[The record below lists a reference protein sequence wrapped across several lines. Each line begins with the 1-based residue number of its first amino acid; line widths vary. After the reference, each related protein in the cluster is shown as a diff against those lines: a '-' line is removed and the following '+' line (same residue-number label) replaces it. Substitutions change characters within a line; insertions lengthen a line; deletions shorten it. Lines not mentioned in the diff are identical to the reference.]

1 MYLRPLRFLSP
12 QNRRLYRK
20 RITQNERYKKL
31 LPYIQRYISI
41 SNQAEQSTRREND
54 DFDKIS
60 FEELQ
65 VDHVFMLVLVYG

>member
-1 MYLRPLRFLSP
+1 MYLRPLQFLSP

-41 SNQAEQSTRREND
+41 SHRAEQSTRKQND
-54 DFDKIS
+54 DFDEIA

-65 VDHVFMLVLVYG
+65 VDHVFMLFLVYG